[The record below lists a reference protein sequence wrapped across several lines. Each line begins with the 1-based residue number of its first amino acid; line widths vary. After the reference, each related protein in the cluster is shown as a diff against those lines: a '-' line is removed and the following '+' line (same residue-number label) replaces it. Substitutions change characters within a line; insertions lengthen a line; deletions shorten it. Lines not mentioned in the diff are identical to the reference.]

1 MEKENKLK
9 KLKNKKKDIITLGS
23 SSVNINQNN
32 SSEKILTQPL
42 SSKLPDNK
50 TIVLD
55 KFIFEQNKDNSSLLG
70 KIYFQIELLFSY
82 TNIVDIKLCNIILPL
97 ISKTHFENIREERD
111 GRNICSNFLCGNK
124 IERNR
129 KSSIIYDPKSK
140 DFDSDSIIN
149 YFCCTKCFDQYN
161 QFLSLSIRNY
171 NYLLLFTLD
180 TIFLYSILYEY
191 FEDNIYLKQIGEIAE
206 NMIDSFKRIHFK
218 DINDINNL
226 LDMKRIKYSKLL
238 IDNFDELYEEI
249 KKEKNN

>member
-23 SSVNINQNN
+23 SSININQHN
-32 SSEKILTQPL
+32 SSDKILTQPL

-50 TIVLD
+50 TIIVD
-55 KFIFEQNKDNSSLLG
+55 KFIFEQNKENSFLLG

-82 TNIVDIKLCNIILPL
+82 TNIIDIKLCNIILPL

-140 DFDSDSIIN
+140 DFANDSIIN
-149 YFCCTKCFDQYN
+149 YFCSEKCFDQYN
-161 QFLSLSIRNY
+161 QFLSLSTRNY

-191 FEDNIYLKQIGEIAE
+191 FEDNIYLKKIGEIAE

-218 DINDINNL
+218 DINDINSL

>member
-23 SSVNINQNN
+23 STVNINQNN

-50 TIVLD
+50 TIILD
-55 KFIFEQNKDNSSLLG
+55 KFIFEQNKDNSSLLA

-140 DFDSDSIIN
+140 DFVSDSIIN

-191 FEDNIYLKQIGEIAE
+191 FEDNIYLKKIGEIAE
-206 NMIDSFKRIHFK
+206 NMIDSFKRNHFK